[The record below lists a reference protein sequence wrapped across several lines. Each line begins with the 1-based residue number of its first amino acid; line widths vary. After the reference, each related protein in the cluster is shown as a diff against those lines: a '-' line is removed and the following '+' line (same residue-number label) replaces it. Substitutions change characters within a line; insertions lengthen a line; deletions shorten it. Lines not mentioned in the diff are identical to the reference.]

1 MNPKQLSVGMR
12 VVVVDEP
19 DAHVYTIAQIDGFN
33 VQLVYPLK
41 SGKIVSGGV
50 CDASYIKRIVS

>member
-33 VQLVYPLK
+33 VKLVYPLK
-41 SGKIVSGGV
+41 SGKIVDGGV